1 MIDKLLID
9 KAKRIVHFNAD
20 GSARWTAED
29 ISNLSINVTTESQ
42 EKRDARNNVISR
54 LYNGKSAD
62 VSFDTAF
69 FSLGIQ
75 AAQSGTEVTEFSSDA
90 PVITPWMDEITVG
103 KGDGDAVATEITLT
117 HVPVGT
123 TGSEVP
129 FIYIRNSDSSLGKKF
144 KVGSAASATDFT
156 VDAAS
161 KKITLPTGA
170 GIKADDVIVVFY
182 DYSAT
187 KGASVVNTAEVS
199 LDPGRLCIF
208 TIFKDVCNEEV
219 KYSGVTEFPS
229 AQLSPDCEIGYS
241 FDSTYS
247 VSLSAN
253 KKYCGGNGALFTTYI
268 PETEA

>member
-75 AAQSGTEVTEFSSDA
+75 AAQSGTEVTEFSESA

-103 KGDGDAVATEITLT
+103 ATGSDVNTDITLT

-123 TGSEVP
+123 SGSEVS
-129 FIYIRNSDSSLGKKF
+129 FIYIRNADSSLGKKF
-144 KVGSAASATDFT
+144 KVGSVASSTEFT
-156 VDAAS
+156 VDASS

-187 KGASVVNTAEVS
+187 KGASVTNTADVS

-208 TIFKDVCNEEV
+208 TLFKDVCNEEV

-247 VSLSAN
+247 VQLSAN

>member
-29 ISNLSINVTTESQ
+29 ISDLSINVTTESQ

-54 LYNGKSAD
+54 LYNGKNAEI
-62 VSFDTAF
+62 SFSTAF

-75 AAQSGTEVTEFSSDA
+75 AAQSGTEVKEFSSDS
-90 PVITPWMDEITVG
+90 PVIVPWMDEITVG
-103 KGDGDAVATEITLT
+103 KNGEGVATEITLT
-117 HVPVGT
+117 HIPVGT
-123 TGSEVP
+123 SGSEVSH
-129 FIYIRNSDSSLGKKF
+129 IYIRNADSSLGKKF
-144 KVGSAASATDFT
+144 AVGSVASATNFS
-156 VDAAS
+156 VNAAT

-170 GIKADDVIVVFY
+170 GITADDVIVVFY

-187 KGASVVNTAEVS
+187 KGASVTSTADVS

-208 TIFKDVCNEEV
+208 TLFKDVCNEEV

-229 AQLSPDCEIGYS
+229 AQLSPDCELGYS

-253 KKYCGGNGALFTTYI
+253 KKYCGSNDALFTTYI